1 MDDPEFDVSRHLQK
15 IKVRRPPDI
24 IIEQISDL
32 IARRI
37 IKAGQKLPAERVLAE
52 RFDVSRGTVREALRR
67 LEFFGIVRTSPQSGT
82 VVENLSEHVLLGL
95 INNILN
101 ADDTSPEMLIEVRG
115 ALEALSAR
123 LATERAHGGQ
133 IDEIRKAQR
142 RMREQAEANAY
153 TLEEDLLFHL
163 KVAEATNNNL
173 LRSLIALMGP
183 DVLRFSHQHATY
195 KDGRMHAAANE
206 HDAIIEAIERRQ
218 PEEAERLM
226 KQHIDKSYEHYR
238 RNGSAYDHPEN
249 DGARSDKPA
258 RTRRAKGAKSLRE
271 PE

>member
-15 IKVRRPPDI
+15 IKVRRPADI

-32 IARRI
+32 ITRRI
-37 IKAGQKLPAERVLAE
+37 IRAGQKLPAERVLSE
-52 RFDVSRGTVREALRR
+52 RFDVSRGSVREALRR

-82 VVENLSEHVLLGL
+82 VVENLSEHVLIGL
-95 INNILN
+95 ISNILN
-101 ADDTSPEMLIEVRG
+101 AGDTSPEMLIEVRG

-123 LATERAHGGQ
+123 LAAERVTPAQ
-133 IDEIRKAQR
+133 LSEIRKAQQ
-142 RMREQAEANAY
+142 RMREQADANAY

-183 DVLRFSHQHATY
+183 DVLRFSHLHATY
-195 KDGRMHAAANE
+195 KNGRMHAAANE
-206 HDAIIEAIERRQ
+206 HDAIIDAIEHGP
-218 PEEAERLM
+218 PEDAERLM

-238 RNGSAYDHPEN
+238 CAGNTDETTP
-249 DGARSDKPA
+249 SDDTPPVKPT
-258 RTRRAKGAKSLRE
+258 RKRRAKAAV
-271 PE
+271 